1 MYAEI
6 IRFMADWLLIAIVV
20 IALYSFVFRVPRD
33 AWWYWAWRIVAAG
46 VTCYL
51 VAKLIGHFY
60 QPAELRPFQLLGIEP
75 GAAYLPNPGFPSD
88 HALFA
93 MFLTLA
99 VWFATRSRVLAGVML
114 AMTLMVGIGRVLAL
128 VHTSLDVVGG
138 FVIAT
143 SGVFWYYYRRGYRQ
157 GEKKIVE

>member
-1 MYAEI
+1 MSAEL
-6 IRFMADWLLIAIVV
+6 IRIMADWLMFGIGGL
-20 IALYSFVFRVPRD
+20 ALYAFAFRVPRQQR
-33 AWWYWAWRIVAAG
+33 WYWAWRIVAAG

-60 QPAELRPFQLLGIEP
+60 QPAELRPFEILGVDP

-99 VWFATRSRVLAGVML
+99 VWFSTRSRWLTGIML
-114 AMTLMVGIGRVLAL
+114 AMTFIVCLGRVLAL
-128 VHTSLDVVGG
+128 VHTPLDVAGG
-138 FVIAT
+138 ILIAFT
-143 SGVFWYYYRRGYRQ
+143 GIFWYYYGRRG
-157 GEKKIVE
+157 KKIVQ